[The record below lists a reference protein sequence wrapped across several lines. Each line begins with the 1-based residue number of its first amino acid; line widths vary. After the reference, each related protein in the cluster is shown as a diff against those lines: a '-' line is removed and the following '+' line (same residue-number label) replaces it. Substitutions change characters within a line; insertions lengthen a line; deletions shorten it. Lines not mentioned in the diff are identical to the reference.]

1 MFAMAHRVIKIRI
14 GRAQARRPRERTAAM
29 RAIEQNP
36 VGIGAAGDAARYLE
50 WDIAQLATGHLDVER
65 HVVPFDEAWIGS
77 VTVDRAAL
85 HQVRS
90 DAGWSAVLLPAP
102 ESGAVYFEGRRLVA
116 GDAVL
121 LPPES
126 SLELLTH
133 SVGRVYHI
141 AFRGTCA
148 ASRVRLR
155 RPRWYSRTDVHAGLG
170 FSEDLRSWLACSAR
184 AGESTHAPTLHT
196 RLLFWLRSAMAD
208 AERSDDEPHS
218 LPRRRMAVERV
229 RRFIHD
235 HLAESMTLAELCRHA
250 HLQAR
255 SLEYGFR
262 DLVGLS
268 PFKYI
273 KMLRLGEVRRRL
285 QTSSPA
291 DRSVSEVAL
300 DCGFCHLSQFAADYK
315 RVFLES
321 PSATRRAI
329 VPLRPARV
337 PRYETGLA
345 FAAR

>member
-1 MFAMAHRVIKIRI
+1 MRDFEQDPS
-14 GRAQARRPRERTAAM
+14 GFGESAAL
-29 RAIEQNP
+29 
-36 VGIGAAGDAARYLE
+36 AACLT
-50 WDIAQLATGHLDVER
+50 WDIAQLATGQLDVER
-65 HVVPFDEAWIGS
+65 SIAPIDDTWIGS

-85 HQVRS
+85 HQVRTS
-90 DAGWSAVLLPAP
+90 GGWGAVLLPAP

-121 LPPES
+121 LPPDS
-126 SLELLTH
+126 NLELLTH
-133 SVGRVYHI
+133 AVGQIYLI
-141 AFRGTCA
+141 AFRGLA
-148 ASRVRLR
+148 GARVRLR
-155 RPRWYSRTDVHAGLG
+155 RPRWYTRPDGHAEPG
-170 FSEDLRSWLACSAR
+170 FAEEVRALLARSA
-184 AGESTHAPTLHT
+184 AGESHSAAALQARCLT
-196 RLLFWLRSAMAD
+196 WLRAAMTD
-208 AERSDDEPHS
+208 AECSVNAVPA

-229 RRFIHD
+229 RRFIHE
-235 HLAESMTLAELCRHA
+235 HLAESMTLAELCSHA

-268 PFKYI
+268 PFKYL

-285 QTSSPA
+285 QTSDPA
-291 DRSVSEVAL
+291 ERSVSEVAL

-329 VPLRPARV
+329 GCAAPARLA
-337 PRYETGLA
+337 RYETGPAA

>member
-1 MFAMAHRVIKIRI
+1 MRDI
-14 GRAQARRPRERTAAM
+14 ER
-29 RAIEQNP
+29 NP
-36 VGIGAAGDAARYLE
+36 AGFGAARGLAGCLT
-50 WDIAQLATGHLDVER
+50 WDIAQLATGQLDVER
-65 HVVPFDEAWIGS
+65 NAVPIDDAWVGS

-85 HQVRS
+85 HHVRTGR
-90 DAGWSAVLLPAP
+90 GWGAVLLPAP

-121 LPPES
+121 LPPDS
-126 SLELLTH
+126 NLELLSH
-133 SVGRVYHI
+133 AVGQVYLI
-141 AFRGTCA
+141 AFRGSA
-148 ASRVRLR
+148 GSRVRLR
-155 RPRWYSRTDVHAGLG
+155 RPRWYARADGQAGSG
-170 FSEDLRSWLACSAR
+170 FPEDLRALLARSSTSDSHSTAALQLRWLSWLR
-184 AGESTHAPTLHT
+184 AV
-196 RLLFWLRSAMAD
+196 MAD
-208 AERSDDEPHS
+208 AEHSDDEGPA

-229 RRFIHD
+229 RRFIHE
-235 HLAESMTLAELCRHA
+235 HLAETMTLAELCQHA

-285 QTSSPA
+285 QASGA
-291 DRSVSEVAL
+291 AERSVSEVAL

-329 VPLRPARV
+329 GCAQPARLA
-337 PRYETGLA
+337 RYETGLA